1 MSHLTRFLACMLCLM
16 LLNVASGFAHA
27 EEKAG
32 EKSLGTLVMPGVV
45 PGDSAGGSESAKA
58 VSSKED
64 RAKRE
69 DSAKQDVSEDKK
81 QPASQPAA
89 AAVKPPSDSA
99 ELKALIRVLEDDA
112 ARAKLLGDLRQ
123 YSGQPAA
130 APAAAPAPAPA
141 AAPAAATP
149 GAAIA
154 SGVAALGGVVNQT
167 ATVATDNVSLEF
179 LDGFSN
185 LINQFSQDTVDLLMV
200 MAEIPQKLVTWWK
213 GGGEIPTPD
222 RAIQQLELLLGLF
235 ALFYITKFLGKR
247 LMGSPAN
254 YINLEVSWALRLL
267 PLVMGGMLWLGC
279 FFFSSS
285 LLVASL
291 KQIAGTDRRIALALI
306 EALTISGGISWLRL
320 VFLPRLSQRQEKH
333 SRRLNRLLDVA
344 LALLIYGTIGVQLLA
359 AEGVAIGVRRMALS
373 LSYLLAAGLLVM
385 IAVLSRTQVQAWLRQ
400 SAAHHPN
407 SQWAKIQ
414 GAIAALWV
422 PLIAVG
428 MAMAYGHWLLT
439 RQEHNSWLLIA
450 LASLVV
456 AVIVVRHG
464 LALINLVM
472 ARLVRMIT
480 AMDQQGLGLSSRV
493 KFYSS
498 VFGSL
503 IKALFLI
510 VIFSSLLSIW
520 QIKGVNWLDS
530 NSGQYL
536 VQRVISLLLI
546 TLFSVVMWELLN
558 WLLHRFI
565 HQATHAD
572 GIPNPR
578 LQTLYRLIR
587 TVVSMAFGALLV
599 LMILSEMG
607 VNIAPLLAGAGM
619 IGVAVGFGAQ
629 SLVKD
634 VLNGINMLIEDSV
647 SLGDLVDLAG
657 QSGTV
662 EDLTLRSLK
671 LRDVS
676 GCVVTIPLG
685 SITTIKNWSRD
696 YGHQVLEVGVSH
708 QADLQKVEQVLKTV
722 SDSLL
727 KDPEL
732 QESILEP
739 ADFWGVDRIDDKL
752 VYVKLRIKTVPMKRW
767 AVARAFYLKAKT
779 ALDKA
784 GIAMTPPQP

>member
-1 MSHLTRFLACMLCLM
+1 MNHFTRFLAWLLCLI
-16 LLNVASGFAHA
+16 LLNVAAGLAHA
-27 EEKAG
+27 EDRATAAGG
-32 EKSLGTLVMPGVV
+32 EKSLGTLVV
-45 PGDSAGGSESAKA
+45 PGDGAGAAGGGQSSADKGA
-58 VSSKED
+58 D
-64 RAKRE
+64 
-69 DSAKQDVSEDKK
+69 AKQEPTKGDAKEDKK
-81 QPASQPAA
+81 QPFSPPAA
-89 AAVKPPSDSA
+89 AASKTPQSSE
-99 ELKALIRVLEDDA
+99 ELKALIRVLEDDG

-130 APAAAPAPAPA
+130 PAAAPSPAPVA
-141 AAPAAATP
+141 APAPAAATP

-154 SGVAALGGVVNQT
+154 SGVAALGGIVNQT
-167 ATVATDNVSLEF
+167 ATAATDTAGLE
-179 LDGFSN
+179 LLVGFSD
-185 LINQFSQDTVDLLMV
+185 LINQFSQDTVDLLV
-200 MAEIPQKLVTWWK
+200 AMAEIPQKLVTWWK
-213 GGGEIPTPD
+213 GGGEIPAPD
-222 RAIQQLELLLGLF
+222 RAIQQLELWLGLF
-235 ALFYITKFLGKR
+235 ALFYLTKLIGRR
-247 LMGSPAN
+247 LMGSPAH
-254 YINLEVSWALRLL
+254 YMDLQVSLVLRLL

-285 LLVASL
+285 LLVASM

-373 LSYLLAAGLLVM
+373 LAYLLAAGLLVV

-407 SQWAKIQ
+407 AYLAKIQ
-414 GAIAALWV
+414 LALAAFWV
-422 PLIAVG
+422 PMVALG
-428 MAMAYGHWLLT
+428 MAAAYGHWLLT

-456 AVIVVRHG
+456 ASLVVRHG
-464 LALINLVM
+464 LALINMLM
-472 ARLVRMIT
+472 ARLVHMVT
-480 AMDQQGLGLSSRV
+480 TMDQRGLGLSNRV
-493 KFYSS
+493 KLYSS
-498 VFGSL
+498 VFGGL
-503 IKALFLI
+503 LKALFLI
-510 VIFSSLLSIW
+510 LVLSSLLSIW
-520 QIKGVNWLDS
+520 QIKGVNWLGS

-546 TLFSVVMWELLN
+546 TLFAVAMWELLN
-558 WLLHRFI
+558 WLLHRLI
-565 HQATHAD
+565 HQATRAD
-572 GIPNPR
+572 GSPNPR

-634 VLNGINMLIEDSV
+634 VLNGINMLMEDSV
-647 SLGDLVDLAG
+647 NLGDLVDLAG

-685 SITTIKNWSRD
+685 TITTIKNWSRD

-722 SDSLL
+722 SDSLV

-784 GIAMTPPQP
+784 GIAMTPPT

>member
-141 AAPAAATP
+141 TP

-154 SGVAALGGVVNQT
+154 SGVASLGGMVNQT

-306 EALTISGGISWLRL
+306 EAL
-320 VFLPRLSQRQEKH
+320 
-333 SRRLNRLLDVA
+333 
-344 LALLIYGTIGVQLLA
+344 
-359 AEGVAIGVRRMALS
+359 M
-373 LSYLLAAGLLVM
+373 
-385 IAVLSRTQVQAWLRQ
+385 
-400 SAAHHPN
+400 
-407 SQWAKIQ
+407 
-414 GAIAALWV
+414 
-422 PLIAVG
+422 
-428 MAMAYGHWLLT
+428 
-439 RQEHNSWLLIA
+439 
-450 LASLVV
+450 
-456 AVIVVRHG
+456 
-464 LALINLVM
+464 
-472 ARLVRMIT
+472 
-480 AMDQQGLGLSSRV
+480 
-493 KFYSS
+493 
-498 VFGSL
+498 
-503 IKALFLI
+503 
-510 VIFSSLLSIW
+510 
-520 QIKGVNWLDS
+520 
-530 NSGQYL
+530 
-536 VQRVISLLLI
+536 
-546 TLFSVVMWELLN
+546 
-558 WLLHRFI
+558 
-565 HQATHAD
+565 
-572 GIPNPR
+572 
-578 LQTLYRLIR
+578 
-587 TVVSMAFGALLV
+587 
-599 LMILSEMG
+599 
-607 VNIAPLLAGAGM
+607 
-619 IGVAVGFGAQ
+619 
-629 SLVKD
+629 
-634 VLNGINMLIEDSV
+634 
-647 SLGDLVDLAG
+647 
-657 QSGTV
+657 
-662 EDLTLRSLK
+662 
-671 LRDVS
+671 
-676 GCVVTIPLG
+676 C
-685 SITTIKNWSRD
+685 
-696 YGHQVLEVGVSH
+696 
-708 QADLQKVEQVLKTV
+708 
-722 SDSLL
+722 
-727 KDPEL
+727 
-732 QESILEP
+732 
-739 ADFWGVDRIDDKL
+739 
-752 VYVKLRIKTVPMKRW
+752 
-767 AVARAFYLKAKT
+767 
-779 ALDKA
+779 
-784 GIAMTPPQP
+784 